1 MGLWRRRI
9 AAPRAARGA
18 GRGGA
23 GAPGASALSLVSA
36 MASKGTAADQE
47 QELKYVGYTS
57 ELQVS

>member
-1 MGLWRRRI
+1 VWRRRI

-18 GRGGA
+18 GRGAGA